1 MIKIVEIK
9 NEYYFPIFKNGSSSI
24 QSYAEKNKCKW
35 LFDRQCGRA
44 KVISIFIR
52 DPKERFISGV
62 HSFIEYEK
70 RKFKDIDYETVLYL
84 IKNHGLINLHFE
96 TQHRHLARLSEF
108 FDGHVV
114 LKGMGEL
121 DEVVGCHVKPR
132 IPKISA
138 DQKTTIEKL
147 IPDTIK
153 IDYNLF
159 DKIGRKELIR
169 NVLS

>member
-24 QSYAEKNKCKW
+24 QSYAKKNQCKW
-35 LFDRQCGRA
+35 LFDQQCRRA
-44 KVISIFIR
+44 GAVSVFIR

-62 HSFIEYEK
+62 HSFIEFER

-84 IKNHGLINLHFE
+84 IKNHGLINRHFE
-96 TQHRHLARLSEF
+96 TQCKHLERLSEF
-108 FDGHVV
+108 FDGHVF
-114 LKGMGEL
+114 LKGMDEL
-121 DEVVGCHVKPR
+121 DAVVDCHIRPG
-132 IPKISA
+132 IPKINT
-138 DQKTTIEKL
+138 DQKTIIEKL
-147 IPDTIK
+147 IPDTIQ